1 MMQQRCFTDAPAGNP
16 PEHFKFRARK
26 GTLNNKKISLL
37 CNISNC
43 LFVFM
48 MKAHKGVKN
57 AFDTGIVLPGIQN
70 M

>member
-1 MMQQRCFTDAPAGNP
+1 MMQQRCFTDAPEGNP
-16 PEHFKFRARK
+16 PEHFKFRASKR
-26 GTLNNKKISLL
+26 TLNNKNMSLL

-48 MKAHKGVKN
+48 LKAHKGVTN
-57 AFDTGIVLPGIQN
+57 AFETGLILPGIQN